1 MVIIMETQKLK
12 IRDIITVTLLT
23 LINIV
28 IFFASSLLYLNPIT
42 VILMPVI
49 YGLVEGV
56 VYFAIGTKIKKRG
69 ALLIYCVLRGILGG
83 YLPYII
89 CYVLAGFVAEFIMAK
104 TGYGSV
110 KGLTLSYVIIELL
123 AALGGTFYPYV
134 IAADSFF
141 RDAAAL
147 VESGEMNIHV
157 VDAAE
162 ILRSWVSVALVAAI
176 IVASF
181 VGALIAGKIMKK
193 HLSGMNK
200 SV

>member
-1 MVIIMETQKLK
+1 M
-12 IRDIITVTLLT
+12 
-23 LINIV
+23 
-28 IFFASSLLYLNPIT
+28 
-42 VILMPVI
+42 
-49 YGLVEGV
+49 
-56 VYFAIGTKIKKRG
+56 
-69 ALLIYCVLRGILGG
+69 
-83 YLPYII
+83 
-89 CYVLAGFVAEFIMAK
+89 
-104 TGYGSV
+104 
-110 KGLTLSYVIIELL
+110 
-123 AALGGTFYPYV
+123 
-134 IAADSFF
+134 
-141 RDAAAL
+141 

>member
-42 VILMPVI
+42 VLLMPVI
-49 YGLVEGV
+49 YGLIEGV
-56 VYFAIGTKIKKRG
+56 VYFAIGTKVKKRG
-69 ALLIYCVLRGILGG
+69 AMLIYCVLRGILGG

-123 AALGGTFYPYV
+123 AARGTFYPYV